1 MRRLSLLS
9 LALLISG
16 CGASLA
22 EVRQAPP
29 DQVGNFSA
37 PAPALSYCAL
47 RAIEAIDSPYEAH
60 LSGGSDQRELFLT
73 VTRHS
78 LLAQR
83 IVGFELHFVALTELT
98 QVELRVGHRDG
109 QALAQQTWP
118 LIGRCAQQ
126 VQPPPA
132 TTAPFPPGVSPK

>member
-1 MRRLSLLS
+1 MRRLLLLCLPLLLS
-9 LALLISG
+9 G
-16 CGASLA
+16 CVASLA
-22 EVRQAPP
+22 QVRQAAP

-37 PAPALSYCAL
+37 PAPALSYCVL
-47 RAIEAIDSPYEAH
+47 RGIEAIESSYEAH
-60 LSGGSDQRELFLT
+60 LSGGPDQQEFFLT
-73 VTRHS
+73 VTRQS

-109 QALAQQTWP
+109 QALAQQAWP
-118 LIGRCAQQ
+118 LIGGCAQQ

>member
-1 MRRLSLLS
+1 MRRLSLLC
-9 LALLISG
+9 LALLLSG
-16 CGASLA
+16 CVASLA
-22 EVRQAPP
+22 EVRRAPP

-37 PAPALSYCAL
+37 PAHALSYCVL
-47 RAIEAIDSPYEAH
+47 RGIEAIESLYEAQ
-60 LSGGSDQRELFLT
+60 LSGGPDQQEFFLT
-73 VTRHS
+73 ITRQS

-83 IVGFELHFVALTELT
+83 IVGFELHFVARSQIT
-98 QVELRVGHRDG
+98 QVELREGHRDG
-109 QALAQQTWP
+109 HALAQQAWP

>member
-1 MRRLSLLS
+1 MRRLSLLC

-16 CGASLA
+16 CVASLA
-22 EVRQAPP
+22 EVRQAPTT
-29 DQVGNFSA
+29 QVGNFSA
-37 PAPALSYCAL
+37 PAPALSYCVL
-47 RAIEAIDSPYEAH
+47 RGIEAIDSPYEAH
-60 LSGGSDQRELFLT
+60 LSGRPDQQEFFLT
-73 VTRHS
+73 VTRQS

-98 QVELRVGHRDG
+98 QVELREGHRDG
-109 QALAQQTWP
+109 HALAQQTWP
-118 LIGRCAQQ
+118 LIGRCAHQ

>member
-1 MRRLSLLS
+1 
-9 LALLISG
+9 
-16 CGASLA
+16 
-22 EVRQAPP
+22 
-29 DQVGNFSA
+29 
-37 PAPALSYCAL
+37 L
-47 RAIEAIDSPYEAH
+47 RGIEAIESSYEAH
-60 LSGGSDQRELFLT
+60 LSGGPDQQEMFLT
-73 VTRHS
+73 VTRQS

-109 QALAQQTWP
+109 EALALQAWP

-126 VQPPPA
+126 IQPPPA

>member
-1 MRRLSLLS
+1 MRRLSLLC
-9 LALLISG
+9 LALLLSG
-16 CGASLA
+16 CVASLA
-22 EVRQAPP
+22 EVRRAPP

-37 PAPALSYCAL
+37 PAPALSYCVL
-47 RAIEAIDSPYEAH
+47 REIEAIESLYEAQ
-60 LSGGSDQRELFLT
+60 LSGGPDQQEFFLT
-73 VTRHS
+73 ITRQS

-83 IVGFELHFVALTELT
+83 IVGFELHFVARSQIT
-98 QVELRVGHRDG
+98 QVELREGHRDG
-109 QALAQQTWP
+109 HALAQQAWP

>member
-1 MRRLSLLS
+1 MRRLSLFG
-9 LALLISG
+9 LALLLSG
-16 CGASLA
+16 CVASLA

-37 PAPALSYCAL
+37 PAPALSYCVL
-47 RAIEAIDSPYEAH
+47 RGIEAIESAYEAH
-60 LSGGSDQRELFLT
+60 LSGGPDQQEFFLT
-73 VTRHS
+73 VTRQS

-98 QVELRVGHRDG
+98 QVELREGHRDG
-109 QALAQQTWP
+109 HALAQQTWS
-118 LIGRCAQQ
+118 LLGRCAQQ

>member
-1 MRRLSLLS
+1 MRRLSLLC
-9 LALLISG
+9 LALLLSG
-16 CGASLA
+16 CVASLA
-22 EVRQAPP
+22 EVRRAPP

-37 PAPALSYCAL
+37 PAPALSYCVL
-47 RAIEAIDSPYEAH
+47 RGIEAIESLYEAQ
-60 LSGGSDQRELFLT
+60 LSGGPDQQEFFLT
-73 VTRHS
+73 ITRQS

-83 IVGFELHFVALTELT
+83 IVGFELHFVARSQIT
-98 QVELRVGHRDG
+98 QVELREGHHDG
-109 QALAQQTWP
+109 HALAQQAWP

>member
-1 MRRLSLLS
+1 MRRLSLLC
-9 LALLISG
+9 LALLLSG
-16 CGASLA
+16 CVASLA
-22 EVRQAPP
+22 EVRRAPP

-37 PAPALSYCAL
+37 PAPALSYCVL
-47 RAIEAIDSPYEAH
+47 RGIEAIESLYEAQ
-60 LSGGSDQRELFLT
+60 LSGGPDQQEFFLT
-73 VTRHS
+73 ITRQS

-83 IVGFELHFVALTELT
+83 IVGFELHFVARSQIT
-98 QVELRVGHRDG
+98 QVELREGHRDG
-109 QALAQQTWP
+109 HALAQQAWP

>member
-1 MRRLSLLS
+1 MDRLRLLC

-16 CGASLA
+16 CVASLA
-22 EVRQAPP
+22 EVRQMPTT
-29 DQVGNFSA
+29 QVGNFEA
-37 PAPALSYCAL
+37 PAPALSYCVL
-47 RAIEAIDSPYEAH
+47 RGIEAIDSPYESH
-60 LSGGSDQRELFLT
+60 LSGGPDQQEFFLT
-73 VTRHS
+73 VTRQS

-98 QVELRVGHRDG
+98 KVELREGHRDG
-109 QALAQQTWP
+109 HALAQQTWP
-118 LIGRCAQQ
+118 LIGRCPQQ